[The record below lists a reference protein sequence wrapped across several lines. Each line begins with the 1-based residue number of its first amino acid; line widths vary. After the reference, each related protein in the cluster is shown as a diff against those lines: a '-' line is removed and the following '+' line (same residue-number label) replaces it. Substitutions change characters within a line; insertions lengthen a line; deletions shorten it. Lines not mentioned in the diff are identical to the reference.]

1 MSEDNDAAAI
11 DWNLRFSTLQ
21 AQLSSLSADAAD
33 AKAKSEKLELEV
45 TTLKED
51 SAQMKKTLNALVL
64 DRGMS
69 VAVQTLLF
77 AIREQPL
84 VIDEDGHGSCRFV
97 QALKDT
103 NFRTALD
110 TVFNLQDDRQRLD
123 KCKLWDAM
131 KMDRNSKEHP
141 NTIEQLRDQVKL
153 VKENL
158 ALHSKG
164 EEDPE
169 QHILEANILEIVN
182 KLSPLSKAV
191 PNFGVPVVRSNK
203 KRQREGGAPATPSPS
218 KIKSPPPR

>member
-97 QALKDT
+97 K
-103 NFRTALD
+103 
-110 TVFNLQDDRQRLD
+110 
-123 KCKLWDAM
+123 
-131 KMDRNSKEHP
+131 P
-141 NTIEQLRDQVKL
+141 
-153 VKENL
+153 
-158 ALHSKG
+158 
-164 EEDPE
+164 
-169 QHILEANILEIVN
+169 
-182 KLSPLSKAV
+182 
-191 PNFGVPVVRSNK
+191 
-203 KRQREGGAPATPSPS
+203 
-218 KIKSPPPR
+218 